1 MEYPQSLRSLED
13 QGRLFG
19 TERPA
24 LHPRRRSGPAF
35 DRALDEVRS
44 RPERPACERGEDAEA
59 PERAHAERATEAP
72 RDEEAAPR
80 PEAERELERPPAEPP
95 AVRGEAEPAEV
106 PAEAPAEAAE
116 GAPAQE
122 QSIPL
127 APGGFRAETI
137 ENAAGHPRAG
147 GEVSEV
153 RGGPV
158 ATGTDP
164 DPVTYLNPILETAPE
179 RAPARPPAR
188 PETPVP
194 QQGSVPESAPRS
206 ARPQAPAVGDPLPA
220 EAAVRTPI
228 ESRVDAGRQPLER
241 LENPALPPA
250 PATPPGAPTGSETG
264 RVQPPLQSTAAE
276 EPLPEIDRLAAPVA
290 EEGLEPA
297 LDKLSAPRARAA
309 AAPAQTTAPLAAAPA
324 PVESGPGGPEAAR
337 PTAVADPQPGRPA
350 LDPEAAADVLKQVRL
365 QLWPGLRQA
374 SIQLHP
380 ANLGQVS
387 IRLAMEGGRVRAVM
401 RVEKPETLRALER
414 HAPELRAALQAQGLE
429 AESLDLALDS
439 RESGADGS
447 TRGSNE
453 AGARQ
458 RASAAT
464 RTEAAPE
471 NEARPELLHTL
482 LSETSVDTYA

>member
-59 PERAHAERATEAP
+59 PERARAERATEAP

-80 PEAERELERPPAEPP
+80 PE
-95 AVRGEAEPAEV
+95 
-106 PAEAPAEAAE
+106 
-116 GAPAQE
+116 
-122 QSIPL
+122 
-127 APGGFRAETI
+127 
-137 ENAAGHPRAG
+137 
-147 GEVSEV
+147 
-153 RGGPV
+153 
-158 ATGTDP
+158 
-164 DPVTYLNPILETAPE
+164 
-179 RAPARPPAR
+179 
-188 PETPVP
+188 TPVP
-194 QQGSVPESAPRS
+194 QQGSAPESAPRS
-206 ARPQAPAVGDPLPA
+206 ARPQAPTVGDPLPA
-220 EAAVRTPI
+220 EAAVRTSI
-228 ESRVDAGRQPLER
+228 EPRVDAGRQPLEG
-241 LENPALPPA
+241 LEDPALPPA
-250 PATPPGAPTGSETG
+250 PATRPGAPTGSETG

-290 EEGLEPA
+290 EVGLDPA

-324 PVESGPGGPEAAR
+324 SVEGGPGGPEATR

-387 IRLAMEGGRVRAVM
+387 IRLAMEGGRMRAVI
-401 RVEKPETLRALER
+401 RVERPETLRALER

-464 RTEAAPE
+464 RTGAEAAPE
-471 NEARPELLHTL
+471 SEARPDLLRTL